1 MRTIWIFSVFSAP
14 PEYEMRYRTSKMA
27 QELAQDGNRVII
39 FASSAIHNTD
49 TNLIEGKAPY
59 ITRRYNGIDYIF
71 VRCSSYHTN
80 GPDRIASLIEFYF
93 RLGGVLREFDEPDLI
108 IAESPYPTVAHS
120 GILQARKHG
129 VPCIVEIRDLWP
141 ESLVVYQGYSRYNPL
156 IIGLYWLEKWIYKN
170 ANALVFSMPGGWDYV
185 KHRGWERAIRK
196 SKVFY
201 VNNGVDLKEFF
212 EERNEFVLPD
222 DDLDNPSTFNVVY
235 SGSIRYVN
243 NLGPVIEAA
252 HLLRQQGEN
261 CRLLLYGDGNE
272 RPVLEEFCEKEN
284 IDNVVFKGFVEK
296 KYIPSI
302 VSRADAN
309 LVSVRET
316 RLGRFGNSW
325 NKLFEYLAA
334 GKPVISNFHNAYDVI
349 EENDCGVISDDQSS
363 ASIASAIQK
372 VMRLS
377 DLQRAQMGERALAA
391 IRQFDYPY
399 LASKLKGIISG
410 LFGSDAP
417 VGLVSLC
424 TIAYNED
431 EVIEDLF
438 ATMVA
443 QDYPHEKI
451 EIVLVDGLS
460 TDRTKAL
467 MEKFSQEDNGF
478 CRVRVVDNP
487 QRVQPSGWNV
497 AIKSST
503 GDAIIR
509 VDAHAYIPPDFV
521 RNSVATLEGGEDVC
535 GGVRPVRLYHETPWA
550 QTLLI
555 AEQSVFGSS
564 IANYRRNIR
573 PGYVSSIFHGSY
585 RREVFKKAGLFDE
598 RLIRTEDNEIH
609 YRIRKAGYRIKLNPE
624 IYSYQYARSTFR
636 GMTQQKEKNG
646 YWIGRTL
653 FISPLCLRIHH
664 LVPAL
669 ALLGVFI
676 LFVFGLTLSWMPL
689 LLFVGLYAVM
699 NIVISLTSALRTAKH
714 SKVMLALPIIFVFMH
729 VSYGLGTFRGLFRG
743 LFDFL
748 FFQNRKSGAG
758 TSPTGG

>member
-27 QELAQDGNRVII
+27 QELAEDGNKVII

-49 TNLIEGKAPY
+49 TNLIEGRSPY
-59 ITRRYNGIDYIF
+59 IARSYNNVDYIF

-80 GPDRIASLIEFYF
+80 GPDRIASLMEFYF
-93 RLGGVLREFDEPDLI
+93 RLGGVLKEFDEPDLI

-156 IIGLYWLEKWIYKN
+156 IVGLYWLEKWIYKN
-170 ANALVFSMPGGWDYV
+170 ANALVFAMPGGWDYV
-185 KHRGWERAIRK
+185 KQRGWDRVVRK

-201 VNNGVDLKEFF
+201 ISNGVDLKEFF
-212 EERNEFVLPD
+212 KERNEFILPD
-222 DDLDNPSTFNVVY
+222 DDLDDRATFKIVY

-252 HLLRQQGEN
+252 RLLNQRGEN
-261 CRLLLYGDGNE
+261 CRFLLYGDGNE
-272 RPVLEEFCEKEN
+272 RPALEEFCEREN

-316 RLGRFGNSW
+316 PLGRFGNSW

-334 GKPVISNFHNAYDVI
+334 GKPIISNFRNAYDII
-349 EENDCGVISDDQSS
+349 EENDCGIISEDQSG

-372 VMRLS
+372 VAQFS
-377 DLQRAQMGERALAA
+377 DLQRMRMGELALTAV
-391 IRQFDYPY
+391 RQFDYPF
-399 LASKLKGIISG
+399 LAEKLKAVMAGV
-410 LFGSDAP
+410 FGSNAP

-424 TIAYNED
+424 TIAYNEE
-431 EVIEDLF
+431 EVIEGLF
-438 ATMVA
+438 ATMIA

-451 EIVLVDGLS
+451 EIVLVDGYS
-460 TDRTKAL
+460 TDGTKAL
-467 MEKFSQEDNGF
+467 MEKFAREDHGF
-478 CRVRVVDNP
+478 YRVCVVDNP
-487 QRVQPSGWNV
+487 RRVQPSGWNV
-497 AIKSST
+497 AITSST
-503 GDAIIR
+503 GDVIIR

-521 RNSVATLEGGEDVC
+521 RKSVATLESGEDVC
-535 GGVRPVRLYHETPWA
+535 GGVRPVKLYHETPWA

-555 AEQSVFGSS
+555 AEQSIFGSS
-564 IANYRRNIR
+564 IANYRRNVR
-573 PGYVSSIFHGSY
+573 SGYVSSIFHGSY
-585 RREVFKKAGLFDE
+585 RREVFQKAGLFDE

-609 YRIRKAGYRIKLNPE
+609 YRIRKAGYRIKLNSE

-636 GMTQQKEKNG
+636 GMIQQKEKNG

-669 ALLGVFI
+669 ALLGAFI
-676 LFVFGLTLSWMPL
+676 LLMLGLTLSWVPL
-689 LLFVGLYAVM
+689 LLFISLYAVM
-699 NIVISLTSALRTAKH
+699 GIIVSLISAFQSPKRNRTMF
-714 SKVMLALPIIFVFMH
+714 VLPIVFVFMH
-729 VSYGLGTFRGLFRG
+729 VAYGLGTFRGLFRG
-743 LFDFL
+743 LFNAL
-748 FFQNRKSGAG
+748 FSRDKKSGADA
-758 TSPTGG
+758 SPAA